1 MDHHVTGPIA
11 NRFNVGFGNC
21 ILVLGS
27 NPREGLGLVLGDAI
41 FTEHACIVD
50 SIIAVIGPDGYT
62 SKIPTHL
69 LK

>member
-1 MDHHVTGPIA
+1 MDHNVMGPLANHLDIA
-11 NRFNVGFGNC
+11 FSNC

-27 NPREGLGLVLGDAI
+27 NPGEGLGLVLGDAI

-62 SKIPTHL
+62 GKIPTHL